1 MAISFKILLGFVFVI
16 FGYGALMGLWW
27 NIQKIILNKGVN
39 SSVIRA
45 VSGLVAGIML
55 ISLSFVFYGIPT
67 GFFSIKIL
75 GSFFIAV
82 VLNIII
88 AYCWFGAL
96 EKTDPAVG
104 PQVQVFGPIITLFV
118 GKLLLNEMPNISGVI
133 GIFVTLFGVYAFY
146 KESNNSSVTG
156 PIKRI
161 IREWKDWLVF
171 AIIAGVSAGISV
183 PFDKLN
189 ILHTNSM
196 LAPGITLL
204 VGWGLFYTVY
214 GWLRPTRPEV
224 VLTEKKSLVWKQ
236 ETIWLLAI
244 AGLCF
249 GIANGFQ
256 GVAYTLI
263 PTAVVVGTL
272 KRIDALW
279 SIFFVLIVFKQN
291 TRPFRISGAIIIF
304 IGIVIMGISNLYKDN

>member
-1 MAISFKILLGFVFVI
+1 MTISLKILLGFTAVI
-16 FGYGALMGLWW
+16 VGYGGLMGLWW

-39 SSVIRA
+39 SSIIRA
-45 VSGLVAGIML
+45 VSGLMGGAIL
-55 ISLSFVFYGIPT
+55 IFLSFVFYGIPT
-67 GFFSIKIL
+67 ALFSIKIL
-75 GSFFIAV
+75 GSFFV
-82 VLNIII
+82 VVALNVII

-118 GKLLLNEMPNISGVI
+118 GKLLLNEMPNTLGII
-133 GIFVTLFGVYAFY
+133 GIFVTLFGVYVFY
-146 KESNNSSVTG
+146 KETKDSSVTG

-161 IREWKDWLVF
+161 IREWRDWLIF
-171 AIIAGVSAGISV
+171 AIIAGVSAGIAV

-189 ILHTNSM
+189 ILYTNS
-196 LAPGITLL
+196 LFAPGINLL
-204 VGWGLFYTVY
+204 VGWGLFYAVY

-224 VLTEKKSLVWKQ
+224 ILTEKKGLVWKQ
-236 ETIWLLAI
+236 KMVWLLVAA

-263 PTAVVVGTL
+263 PTAVMVGTL

-279 SIFFVLIVFKQN
+279 SIFFVLVIFKQN

-304 IGIVIMGISNLYKDN
+304 IGIVIMGVSNL

>member
-1 MAISFKILLGFVFVI
+1 MTISFKILLGFIFVI

-39 SSVIRA
+39 SSIIRA
-45 VSGLVAGIML
+45 VSGLMAGTVL

-67 GFFSIKIL
+67 GLFSIKII
-75 GSFFIAV
+75 GSFFIAII
-82 VLNIII
+82 LNIII

-118 GKLLLNEMPNISGVI
+118 GKLLLNEMPNILGII
-133 GIFVTLFGVYAFY
+133 GIFVTLFGVYVFY
-146 KESNNSSVTG
+146 KEAKDSSIVG

-171 AIIAGVSAGISV
+171 AIIAGVSAGISI

-189 ILHTNSM
+189 ILHTNSL
-196 LAPGITLL
+196 LAPGVTLL
-204 VGWGLFYTVY
+204 VGWGLFYAVY
-214 GWLRPTRPEV
+214 GWLRPTKLEI
-224 VLTEKKSLVWKQ
+224 VLRKQENLVWKQ
-236 ETIWLLAI
+236 KTIWLLAV

-249 GIANGFQ
+249 SVANGFQ

-263 PTAVVVGTL
+263 PTAVMVGTL

-304 IGIVIMGISNLYKDN
+304 AGIIIMGISNL